1 MKSAFCFVAADA
13 FGNRIKGEAVGDGG
27 QLNSVS
33 GEAGSKDSAF
43 SLPEVSGEPVVSGV
57 DAVKYY
63 IKKAK

>member
-1 MKSAFCFVAADA
+1 MVCFAAADS
-13 FGNRIKGEAVGDGG
+13 FENGLSGEAVRDGR

-43 SLPEVSGEPVVSGV
+43 SLPEVSGEPAVSGV